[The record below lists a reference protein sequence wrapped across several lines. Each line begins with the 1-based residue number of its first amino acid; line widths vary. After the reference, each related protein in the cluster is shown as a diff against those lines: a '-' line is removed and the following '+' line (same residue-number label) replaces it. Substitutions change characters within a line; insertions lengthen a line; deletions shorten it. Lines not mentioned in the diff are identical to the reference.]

1 MCNAMV
7 KELHRRAPAG
17 KLQYVA
23 LNDVSKE
30 FSSLIEGDIVVRSFF
45 LFASFFFWFPALKE
59 GQGLGRISTLEAI
72 GLFLKEAKNGDD
84 SILRALRCAMQPL
97 VDAIMHGKS
106 QALKKPETVTLKKQW
121 VDMMQRAAKD
131 VPFAVRFCPVC
142 GENLATPLRFRD
154 HLEGRKHCEN
164 VLVRVVVSGEVQM
177 GDELTEADAFR
188 LHREYCTFEKPEPPD
203 VAMMMLTA
211 AFDEIKEK
219 RGHVSVP
226 AGFRAEL
233 CFSFNVEKHRIRQV
247 VCEFFPSMQV
257 WRVSRRCGS
266 GALCSVGK
274 CVSKFRCSTSGVQRC
289 EGRSRVVDLLR
300 RAGAAGGDSTF
311 ETNDG
316 NCGRKADTRDCF
328 SLPVSANFAHSA
340 RTQQRVWKAA
350 L

>member
-1 MCNAMV
+1 
-7 KELHRRAPAG
+7 
-17 KLQYVA
+17 
-23 LNDVSKE
+23 
-30 FSSLIEGDIVVRSFF
+30 
-45 LFASFFFWFPALKE
+45 
-59 GQGLGRISTLEAI
+59 
-72 GLFLKEAKNGDD
+72 
-84 SILRALRCAMQPL
+84 
-97 VDAIMHGKS
+97 
-106 QALKKPETVTLKKQW
+106 VTLKKQW

-247 VCEFFPSMQV
+247 VCEFFHRCKFGEFRGGAEVEHFVPLENVFRNFDARQVVYNAVKEDRELLTCYEELVLQVVIPHLKQMMETVEGKPTREIVFHYQFPPTLRIQPGPSKEFGKRHCDFEYGHQDGV
-257 WRVSRRCGS
+257 RPFFFFLWFFFLTRLFRKSIFGCPFLWEPQ
-266 GALCSVGK
+266 LC
-274 CVSKFRCSTSGVQRC
+274 
-289 EGRSRVVDLLR
+289 LL
-300 RAGAAGGDSTF
+300 
-311 ETNDG
+311 
-316 NCGRKADTRDCF
+316 KA
-328 SLPVSANFAHSA
+328 A
-340 RTQQRVWKAA
+340 RTRAISTHFLSSTDRLRNFLERNADIRLRQTKPI
-350 L
+350 